1 MLRLASTEILSFSV
15 KPLRISLY
23 FGIISILIAVIF
35 SLRVFYLYLFFSA
48 ELVRGWASTIIIIL
62 FMGGVQLISL
72 SVISEYLANM
82 FNQVKKRPEYII
94 KNKII

>member
-1 MLRLASTEILSFSV
+1 MLRIFSGNM
-15 KPLRISLY
+15 
-23 FGIISILIAVIF
+23 FGTQKRQHI
-35 SLRVFYLYLFFSA
+35 SLRVFYLYLFSSA
-48 ELVRGWASTIIIIL
+48 ELVKGWASTIIIIL

>member
-1 MLRLASTEILSFSV
+1 MYS
-15 KPLRISLY
+15 
-23 FGIISILIAVIF
+23 SITP
-35 SLRVFYLYLFFSA
+35 
-48 ELVRGWASTIIIIL
+48 TIIIIL

>member
-1 MLRLASTEILSFSV
+1 M
-15 KPLRISLY
+15 RISLY

-35 SLRVFYLYLFFSA
+35 SLRVFYLYLFSYA